1 MTQQEAS
8 VLQTANRGL
17 PQGWEAVYIEEGGQK
32 VMRYLNGSVLQQ
44 ERPANG
50 VTNKRVIPIAG
61 ANPALNPVVV
71 RNMALFVER
80 PARDAEILQGLERR
94 LAE

>member
-17 PQGWEAVYIEEGGQK
+17 PQGWEAVYIEESGQK
-32 VMRYLNGSVLQQ
+32 VMRYLNGSLLRQ
-44 ERPANG
+44 
-50 VTNKRVIPIAG
+50 
-61 ANPALNPVVV
+61 
-71 RNMALFVER
+71 ER

-94 LAE
+94 LADG